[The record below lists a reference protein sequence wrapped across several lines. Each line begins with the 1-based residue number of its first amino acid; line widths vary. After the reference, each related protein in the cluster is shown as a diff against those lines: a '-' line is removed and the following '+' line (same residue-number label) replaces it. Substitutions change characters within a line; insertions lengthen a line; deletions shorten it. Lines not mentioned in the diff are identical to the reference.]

1 MTAPPEV
8 LSDRASARDGHK
20 LYFHATA
27 VVVGE
32 KGVLILGP
40 SGSGKS
46 TLALA
51 LMALGAE
58 LICDDG
64 VWVDG
69 MVLNRPATAPRLIEA
84 RGIGL
89 LNAGPV
95 RKTAPLSLVVDLSR
109 AEPERLP
116 PRRIATV
123 HDQKVELILAAGQ
136 TTFAPPL
143 LHLLRYGRADV

>member
-1 MTAPPEV
+1 MQSEA
-8 LSDRASARDGHK
+8 LSDRASARDGDK
-20 LYFHATA
+20 LFFHATA
-27 VVVGE
+27 VVADA
-32 KGVLILGP
+32 KGVLILGA

-51 LMALGAE
+51 LMALGAD

-64 VWVDG
+64 VWLDG
-69 MVLNRPATAPRLIEA
+69 ANLHRPVKASPLIEA
-84 RGIGL
+84 RGVGL
-89 LNAGPV
+89 LNSGPICA
-95 RKTAPLSLVVDLSR
+95 TAPLCLIVDLSR

-136 TTFAPPL
+136 TTFAPAL